1 MRRQNTLEVRDWGE
15 KKSSLILAGCRGK
28 AGGARPALFVT
39 LLILGQQE
47 KLHWHHPHT
56 TGEGR
61 WQFDCPTLG
70 QNLQSFC
77 LVFCDQFLD
86 CTSRPNLIQVP
97 GKKGYLLISGS
108 GVIPLG
114 ETERIYPP
122 VARERL
128 LWDAS
133 GVFRIP
139 GLLIILFGEQ
149 RGRWEISPNESLS
162 KWFYFWQGWYIQ
174 GAKHSSNIL
183 SKLSA
188 PLKPRDVSNWFPHK
202 EDVSH

>member
-1 MRRQNTLEVRDWGE
+1 M
-15 KKSSLILAGCRGK
+15 
-28 AGGARPALFVT
+28 
-39 LLILGQQE
+39 LGQQE
-47 KLHWHHPHT
+47 KLPLHHPHAT
-56 TGEGR
+56 EER
-61 WQFDCPTLG
+61 KMAIWLSCPRTKPAEL
-70 QNLQSFC
+70 FC
-77 LVFCDQFLD
+77 IVFCDWFLD
-86 CTSRPNLIQVP
+86 CTFRPNLIQVP
-97 GKKGYLLISGS
+97 GKKGCLLISES
-108 GVIPLG
+108 GVIPPR
-114 ETERIYPP
+114 ETERIYPL

-139 GLLIILFGEQ
+139 DLLIILFGEQ

-188 PLKPRDVSNWFPHK
+188 PLKPRDVSNWFPYK
-202 EDVSH
+202 EDVSY

>member
-1 MRRQNTLEVRDWGE
+1 MRRQNTLKIRDWGE
-15 KKSSLILAGCRGK
+15 EKSSLVWLLGKGRRSQFLWHFSSLASRRSSTGTIHTPLGK
-28 AGGARPALFVT
+28 G
-39 LLILGQQE
+39 
-47 KLHWHHPHT
+47 K
-56 TGEGR
+56 
-61 WQFDCPTLG
+61 WQFECPTLG

-77 LVFCDQFLD
+77 LVFCGWFLD
-86 CTSRPNLIQVP
+86 CTFRPNLIQVP
-97 GKKGYLLISGS
+97 GKKGCLLISES

-114 ETERIYPP
+114 ETERIYSL

-133 GVFRIP
+133 GVFCIP

-174 GAKHSSNIL
+174 GAKHTSNIL

-202 EDVSH
+202 GDVSH